1 MKDIN
6 LEINRLEAIKYEV
19 DQLEIMR
26 KNFRYPLNFLSQAK
40 YGELADNDE
49 LNKDDFYYIV
59 EPKIGQYIEGYMD
72 IERNAIG
79 EKLC

>member
-19 DQLEIMR
+19 DRLEMTR
-26 KNFRYPLNFLSQAK
+26 KNFRYPLNFISQAK
-40 YGELADNDE
+40 YDELAVNNE

-59 EPKIGQYIEGYMD
+59 EPEMGQYIEGYID
-72 IERNAIG
+72 IER
-79 EKLC
+79 KDCR